1 MTCNIRETLHRFY
14 LLFTPDDKDA
24 SEDEAFTQNVTH
36 EAAPEGPEAV
46 QPHSD
51 PQEAQK
57 THLALTGPIK
67 TPLRAQKRI
76 KPPQSRPTQISPQVL
91 KALPCV
97 HEAAQKKKKN
107 QTFSSKKISP
117 WKYGLK
123 FWISVPTSSLTTA
136 YRGTPS

>member
-1 MTCNIRETLHRFY
+1 MHRFY
-14 LLFTPDDKDA
+14 LLFTPDDKDTP
-24 SEDEAFTQNVTH
+24 EDKAFTENVTL

-46 QPHSD
+46 HPHSD

-67 TPLRAQKRI
+67 TPLSRETDQT
-76 KPPQSRPTQISPQVL
+76 PQSGPTQISPQ
-91 KALPCV
+91 ALNAFPGV
-97 HEAAQKKKKN
+97 HEAAQRK